1 MSPERPLA
9 IVTGGSRGIG
19 REISQRLAQD
29 GFEVLL
35 TYVSRPDEANA
46 VAEGIIAQGG
56 QAKAFQ
62 VDSGDREAVAAFFA
76 EHVKGKGELAV
87 LVNNA
92 GITRDGLLIRM
103 KDEDWDKVLDINLSG
118 AFGFLREAAKLMVR
132 QRSGRIINITSVVGR
147 MGNAGQAN
155 YSAAKAGL
163 IGLTKSSA
171 RELASRGVTVNAVA
185 PGFIDTEMTAAL
197 PEKVRE
203 ELLTHIPLGRFGST
217 QDVAHAVAFLASEN
231 AAYVT
236 GQVLGVDG
244 GMYM

>member
-56 QAKAFQ
+56 HAKAFQ

-103 KDEDWDKVLDINLSG
+103 NDEDWDKVLDINLSG